1 MSLKETLLNDMKAA
15 MVAKDKVR
23 KDTIQMI
30 RAGILQVEKDKQIS
44 LDDAAIAEVI
54 SRELKT
60 RKESL
65 AEYEKSGRVDL
76 IEGIRREIEIV
87 TSYLPKQLSEDEVE
101 AIVRDAVAKVG
112 ATSQKDMGKL
122 MKEVMPLVK
131 GKADGSIVNAT
142 VKKLLG

>member
-1 MSLKETLLNDMKAA
+1 MSLKERLLSDMKEA
-15 MVAKDKVR
+15 MVQKDKVR

-30 RAGILQVEKDKQIS
+30 RAGILQVEKDKQIT
-44 LDDAAIAEVI
+44 LEDDAIAEVLA
-54 SRELKT
+54 RELKT
-60 RKESL
+60 RRESQ

-87 TSYLPKQLSEDEVE
+87 TGYLPKQLSEDEVE
-101 AIVRDAVAKVG
+101 AIVKDAMNRIG

-131 GKADGSIVNAT
+131 GKSDGNVVNAI